1 MIAIRRAATLTTMLA
16 LPAILG
22 GCVLAGPTY
31 GTDKRVGVQLLED
44 VASITSLRKEAVV
57 IDHKPRPGLLPPPAG
72 AELPAPQQS
81 VTETTAA
88 WQETPEALRKRLAAE
103 GELNG
108 VDTRS
113 VLAQSKRIDPATGKR
128 IDMRVRAAAITQDGS
143 RRRLSDP
150 PAGYREA
157 AATAPTGDLG
167 VPEYKKERARKA
179 AQGDDDRGFLRRLLP
194 F

>member
-1 MIAIRRAATLTTMLA
+1 MTAIRRAATAASLLA
-16 LPAILG
+16 LPLALG

-31 GTDKRVGVQLLED
+31 GTDKRVGQQLLED
-44 VASITSLRKEAVV
+44 IASVTSLRKETVA
-57 IDHKPRPGLLPPPAG
+57 IDYKPRAGLVPPPEGAG
-72 AELPAPQQS
+72 LPAPQET
-81 VTETTAA
+81 VTESSPA
-88 WQETPEALRKRLAAE
+88 WQESPEALRERLAAE

-113 VLAQSKRIDPATGKR
+113 VLAQSKRVDPATGER
-128 IDMRVRAAAITQDGS
+128 VDMRARAAAITPDGS
-143 RRRLSDP
+143 RRKLSDP
-150 PAGYREA
+150 PVEYRQA